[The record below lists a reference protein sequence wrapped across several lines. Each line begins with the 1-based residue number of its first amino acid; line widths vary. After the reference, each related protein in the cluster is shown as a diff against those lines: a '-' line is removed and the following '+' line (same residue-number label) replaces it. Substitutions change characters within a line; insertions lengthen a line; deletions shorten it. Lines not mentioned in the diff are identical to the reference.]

1 MAHASFLC
9 RNWPPVPWVTNAS
22 FYFRHQQVSC
32 TWRWEMHLDQ
42 RPTHHHCYLWIPSW
56 SWWLLADGDTTSHG
70 PDSIFQRIVMLRQ
83 LVGHC
88 GAGVD
93 FWWVHGDL
101 CSTCWF
107 KPIKSWYVIHITIK
121 AIESDIFWNQ
131 PVMFPGPSFG
141 CWSVTSFWKTT
152 PSSSVLHIRATESG
166 AGRWLRSG
174 WTYCR
179 AQCQLTDKTGMFF
192 F

>member
-9 RNWPPVPWVTNAS
+9 RNWPPVPWVTNVS

-93 FWWVHGDL
+93 FWWVHGDP

-107 KPIKSWYVIHITIK
+107 KPIKSWYVIHITK
-121 AIESDIFWNQ
+121 SYRKRHLLKPASD
-131 PVMFPGPSFG
+131 VSRSFFRVLIRHIVLENHPELL
-141 CWSVTSFWKTT
+141 SSTHQSYRIRRWKMA
-152 PSSSVLHIRATESG
+152 PLRMNLLQG
-166 AGRWLRSG
+166 AVP
-174 WTYCR
+174 
-179 AQCQLTDKTGMFF
+179 TDG
-192 F
+192 